1 MEKINKT
8 LHLNV
13 KLNTKDNYNIIR
25 IEYYLYDTE
34 VQRGRPYRP
43 NYSPNCSPSRNIT
56 FENCH
61 HVGKDKINLSDMTD
75 DQIKEY
81 LGPFN
86 PNGSISLIQ
95 NFINIKDYGH
105 IDKQKAKYYFDTDFV
120 KNTLD
125 PKLDEIILFTH
136 KDTLSLNQKK
146 AICGEYEKE
155 IDADTYHK
163 LSDEE
168 KKFYYLGYPNVT
180 AGYEMV
186 EFLNS
191 FIAKNSKY
199 LSEGFFDCKLKL
211 QSDDI
216 LNEIN
221 IYAGSYS
228 FFLGKYINI
237 NNSFNINASTV
248 PLTEL
253 SSLCEKI
260 FKDFNESKWISNLKP
275 RLIKDLKNHIETM
288 CIFTHTK
295 ETIDEINRLKDVAR
309 NNILNNKPISLT
321 DEQFELIKQPNE
333 IRLSTNIPP
342 KGYMSTGFEYQR
354 LNKEY
359 ADKLQNTSYND
370 DNYNKTG
377 VNDMM
382 FIMNFMTNIKT
393 GNDS

>member
-1 MEKINKT
+1 MIEKIDKT
-8 LHLNV
+8 LHL
-13 KLNTKDNYNIIR
+13 KLELEDKIGYNIIG

-34 VQRGRPYRP
+34 IKREYPYRP
-43 NYSPNCSPSRNIT
+43 NYSPNCSPSRSIT

-61 HVGKDKINLSDMTD
+61 HVGKINLSDMTD

-81 LGPFN
+81 LRPFN

-95 NFINIKDYGH
+95 NFINIRNYGH
-105 IDKQKAKYYFDTDFV
+105 IDKQKVKYYFDIDFV
-120 KNTLD
+120 HNELD

-146 AICGEYEKE
+146 ALRGEYEKE
-155 IDADTYHK
+155 IDADTYSK
-163 LSDEE
+163 LSAEE
-168 KKFYYLGYPNVT
+168 KKFYYLGYPNVA

-237 NNSFNINASTV
+237 NNSFNINASTI

-253 SSLCEKI
+253 SPLCEKI
-260 FKDFNESKWISNLKP
+260 FKDFNESKWISNLRP
-275 RLIKDLKNHIETM
+275 GLIKELKNHIETV

-321 DEQFELIKQPNE
+321 NEQFELIRRPNE

-342 KGYMSTGFEYQR
+342 KGYMATGLGYQR
-354 LNKEY
+354 LDKEY
-359 ADKLQNTSYND
+359 EGKLQNTLDTDS
-370 DNYNKTG
+370 YNKTG
-377 VNDMM
+377 KEDMI
-382 FIMNFMTNIKT
+382 FIMNFITNIKT
-393 GNDS
+393 N

>member
-1 MEKINKT
+1 MIEKIDKT
-8 LHLNV
+8 LHL
-13 KLNTKDNYNIIR
+13 KLELEDKIGYNIIG

-34 VQRGRPYRP
+34 IKREYPYRP
-43 NYSPNCSPSRNIT
+43 NYSPNCSPSRSIT

-61 HVGKDKINLSDMTD
+61 HVGKINLSDMTD

-81 LGPFN
+81 LRPFN

-95 NFINIKDYGH
+95 NFINIRNYGH
-105 IDKQKAKYYFDTDFV
+105 IDKQKVKYYFDIDFV
-120 KNTLD
+120 HNELD

-146 AICGEYEKE
+146 ALRGEYEKE
-155 IDADTYHK
+155 IDADTYSK
-163 LSDEE
+163 LSAEE
-168 KKFYYLGYPNVT
+168 KKFYYLGYPNVA

-237 NNSFNINASTV
+237 NNSFNINASTI

-253 SSLCEKI
+253 SPLCEKI
-260 FKDFNESKWISNLKP
+260 FKDFNESKWISNLRP
-275 RLIKDLKNHIETM
+275 GLIKELKNHIETV

-309 NNILNNKPISLT
+309 NNILNNKPIRLT
-321 DEQFELIKQPNE
+321 NEQFELIRRPNE

-342 KGYMSTGFEYQR
+342 KGYMATGLGYQR
-354 LNKEY
+354 LDKEY
-359 ADKLQNTSYND
+359 EGKLQNTLDTDS
-370 DNYNKTG
+370 YNKTG
-377 VNDMM
+377 KEDMI
-382 FIMNFMTNIKT
+382 FIMNFITNIKT
-393 GNDS
+393 N